1 MENKYFKPDIENIRV
16 GYECECLWCCQ
27 DPRPWLPII
36 ITEEDNMDTKSLPFG
51 IEVVWRLQEGE
62 IRTPYLTK
70 EQIEAEGWKFWQTNR
85 ICNWYK
91 REMFDWSDKARGF
104 YGYVIYG
111 MTLLHDPE
119 KNKIK
124 IWFDFTGGTPED
136 SCMFEGECKDINTFR
151 TICKLLNIK

>member
-1 MENKYFKPDIENIRV
+1 MENKYFTPDIENIRV
-16 GYECECLWCCQ
+16 GYECECLWLKPE
-27 DPRPWLPII
+27 PRTWNKIK
-36 ITEEDNMDTKSLPFG
+36 ITEANTETYLELSVEDVINRTKT
-51 IEVVWRLQEGE
+51 GE
-62 IRTPYLTK
+62 IRVAYLTK

-91 REMFDWSDKARGF
+91 REMFDWSDKARDF